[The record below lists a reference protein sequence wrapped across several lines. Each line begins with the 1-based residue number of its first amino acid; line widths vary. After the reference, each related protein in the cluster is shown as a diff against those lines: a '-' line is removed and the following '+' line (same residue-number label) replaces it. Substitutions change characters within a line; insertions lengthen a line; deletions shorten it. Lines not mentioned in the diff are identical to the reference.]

1 MSKSTGTKMYRKPPP
16 GIMPHSRQ
24 IYGRKKG
31 SDLPYERRFLNAL
44 RSGLTVTRACI
55 QAGVAFSTVH
65 SWRTHYPE
73 FKARW
78 DEAMERG
85 TDALED
91 VAVDRA
97 IAGSD
102 TLLMFLLRAR
112 RPEKYR
118 RAADLNINQQNAVFL
133 TPKQTAERLRLLGL
147 SPLLL
152 EMDTGDVNE
161 GAAGTAVDADPR
173 R

>member
-1 MSKSTGTKMYRKPPP
+1 
-16 GIMPHSRQ
+16 
-24 IYGRKKG
+24 
-31 SDLPYERRFLNAL
+31 
-44 RSGLTVTRACI
+44 
-55 QAGVAFSTVH
+55 
-65 SWRTHYPE
+65 
-73 FKARW
+73 
-78 DEAMERG
+78 MERG